1 MAIATYLIRQFDDED
16 KFGLRN
22 GDWIRDEVITSMV
35 CTNLQRATAFMLM
48 LDFGLIRNGLGPMG
62 CRFDGPDLRVQLGE
76 LEKELVEGPPG
87 GFFMGENPGRADVMM
102 EFAMTM
108 AKHRSYVDL
117 AVEFPKLN
125 EWLQRCHDRPAF
137 KRSLD
142 KGNGYDWNVFPKFPR
157 S

>member
-1 MAIATYLIRQFDDED
+1 MAIATYLIRQFDHAD

-22 GDWIRDEVITSMV
+22 GDWIRDEAITSMAL
-35 CTNLQRATAFMLM
+35 TNLQRATGFMLM
-48 LDFGLIRNGLGPMG
+48 LDFGWIRNGLGLAG
-62 CRFDGPDLRVQLGE
+62 RNFDGPELRTQLGV

-108 AKHRSYVDL
+108 VKRRKYIDL
-117 AVEFPKLN
+117 VGEFPKLD
-125 EWLQRCHDRPAF
+125 EWLQRVYNRPAF
-137 KRSLD
+137 KRSLK
-142 KGNGYDWNVFPKFPR
+142 KGNGYDGSVFPKVPR